1 MKTTK
6 KTSQGAT
13 WQQILKHKVS
23 FSNADLE
30 QLLYEPENRQ
40 ELNVAL
46 HHKKPL
52 FWKFFR

>member
-6 KTSQGAT
+6 KTSPGAT

-23 FSNADLE
+23 FTTADLE

-40 ELNVAL
+40 ELHVAL
-46 HHKKPL
+46 HHKKPH

>member
-6 KTSQGAT
+6 KTSPGAT

-23 FSNADLE
+23 FTTSDLE

-40 ELNVAL
+40 ELHVAL
-46 HHKKPL
+46 HHKKPH